1 MPMSLK
7 ARAGLVGGGMFGAM
21 HTSVPS
27 SSVRSGAMADD
38 EEEDASSPGMNGLGR
53 GKSSSE
59 EADERRKGREG
70 EDWGMAMEM
79 EL

>member
-1 MPMSLK
+1 
-7 ARAGLVGGGMFGAM
+7 MFGSAINFA
-21 HTSVPS
+21 VPS

-38 EEEDASSPGMNGLGR
+38 EEEEELRGTNNR

-59 EADERRKGREG
+59 EAEERRKGREG
-70 EDWGMAMEM
+70 EEWGMAMEM